1 MNHSDKEK
9 WSVAELFSDLTHNM
23 TSLVRQETKLAK
35 TEMKSK
41 VGQISSAGI
50 YIGVGGAFLYAGFL
64 VLLAA
69 AVLGLSYFWPL
80 WLSALLV
87 GLIVTIVGA
96 GLAAKG
102 RNDLK
107 AQNLKPERT
116 IHSVRQDVEFTKD
129 QFRRAS

>member
-1 MNHSDKEK
+1 MNHSEKEK
-9 WSVAELFSDLTHNM
+9 WSVSELFSDLTHNM
-23 TSLVRQETKLAK
+23 TSLVRQEILLAK

-41 VGQISSAGI
+41 VGQISSGGI
-50 YIGVGGAFLYAGFL
+50 YIGVGGAVLYAGFL

-69 AVLGLSYFWPL
+69 AVLGLAYFWPI

-87 GLIVTIVGA
+87 GLIVSIVGA

-116 IHSVRQDVEFTKD
+116 IHSVKQDVNFTKD

>member
-1 MNHSDKEK
+1 MNHSEKEK
-9 WSVAELFSDLTHNM
+9 WSVSELFSDLTHNM
-23 TSLVRQETKLAK
+23 TSLVRQEILLAK

-41 VGQISSAGI
+41 VGQISSGGI
-50 YIGVGGAFLYAGFL
+50 YVGVGGAVLYAGFL

-69 AVLGLSYFWPL
+69 AVLGLSYFWPI

-87 GLIVTIVGA
+87 GLIVSIVGA

-116 IHSVRQDVEFTKD
+116 IHSVRQDVNFTKD